1 MIDTSQVL
9 PGQLVISKAGRDIG
23 RCFVVINILDEQY
36 VSLVDGCLRK
46 IEKPKKKKIKH
57 LIKTNHIS
65 EFIVDKLN
73 KSEKIT
79 NVMVRREIEKL
90 DIESDLG

>member
-23 RCFVVINILDEQY
+23 RCFVIINIVDEQY

-46 IEKPKKKKIKH
+46 VEKPKKKKIKH

-73 KSEKIT
+73 KGEKIT
-79 NVMVRREIEKL
+79 NVMVRCEIEKL
-90 DIESDLG
+90 DVESDLG